1 MTAFLSTFGPV
12 LLIVGAL
19 LAGVVA
25 VVRGLGAEPPAEF
38 NAWPDELWRQL

>member
-1 MTAFLSTFGPV
+1 MIAFVSDFGPV
-12 LLIVGAL
+12 LMLGGAV

-25 VVRGLGAEPPAEF
+25 VVRGLGAEPPAEL